1 MAYFWLNRDFPDLFE
16 VDNIKVSEQIE
27 TIFNEEILPNFDQM
41 ISPDI
46 PNLSRVIF
54 KNSILL
60 PIVEDLARK
69 DLERAMQQK
78 KFQEML
84 QDIMK
89 KQ

>member
-60 PIVEDLARK
+60 PIVEDLVRK
-69 DLERAMQQK
+69 DLERAMQRQK
-78 KFQEML
+78 WQEML
-84 QDIMK
+84 KNMMDQE
-89 KQ
+89 